1 MMLLHGRNSTG
12 AIVGGAL
19 NSILSFPESIFLY
32 AEVLFFEVK
41 TFFLK
46 GQSSCTLTV
55 FHQRREP
62 LPNARLPPTTI
73 PSHKILDEKN
83 ASSVLDTTPF
93 HAMLIRTT

>member
-62 LPNARLPPTTI
+62 LPNARLLPPQFPPI
-73 PSHKILDEKN
+73 KLECN
-83 ASSVLDTTPF
+83 SVLDTMINTPF